1 MVIIRPAQASD
12 LDSLVDL
19 LKTLFV
25 IEADF
30 TFDEPVQQRGL
41 SMVMESERAC
51 LLVAE
56 EEGAI
61 IGMCS
66 GQLTISTAE
75 GGPALLV
82 EDVVVREEWR
92 GRGIA
97 RRLLDG
103 IGAWAEGQGASR
115 LQLLADRNNG
125 QALAFYRHLGWRTTE
140 LICLRKRHSH

>member
-1 MVIIRPAQASD
+1 MVTIRPAQPVD
-12 LDSLVDL
+12 LDSLVEL
-19 LKTLFV
+19 LKTLFA

-56 EEGAI
+56 EEGAV

-82 EDVVVREEWR
+82 EDVVVRAEWR

-97 RRLLDG
+97 RRLLDN

-140 LICLRKRHSH
+140 LVCLRKRTAR